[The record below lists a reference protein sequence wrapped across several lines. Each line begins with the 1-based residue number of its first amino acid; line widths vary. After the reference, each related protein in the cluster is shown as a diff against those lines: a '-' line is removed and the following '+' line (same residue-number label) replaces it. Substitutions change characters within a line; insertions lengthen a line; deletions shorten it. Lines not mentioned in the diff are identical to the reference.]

1 MRAHAYGSARR
12 RVHLWAVLVFLCS
25 ITAPGAV
32 EADTP
37 NILWLTAEDMSPTL
51 GSWGDQYANTPHL
64 DAFAKQSVSYT
75 RAFATAPVCSPVRS
89 CLITGVYATSLGT
102 QHLRS
107 EFPIPQEMTGF
118 PSYIR
123 TLGYH
128 TSNNTKT
135 DYNTANSRSI
145 ITTSWNESND
155 QAHWRT
161 RRPEQPFFS
170 IFNDM
175 TTHQSRTMVWTFE
188 HFQKDVQ
195 TQLSPD
201 DVHRAQRAPIPPY
214 YPDTPVIR
222 ETVARF
228 YDCVSVM
235 DQNIGK
241 RLKELE
247 KDGLAEN
254 TIVFF
259 YSDHGSG
266 MPRHKRLLL
275 DSGMHV
281 PLMIRFPEKYQHLAP
296 AKPGKKIDR
305 LVSFVD
311 FAPTVLSLLGITPP
325 DYMQG
330 TPFLGSSAGH
340 QREYVFGARDRVD
353 EAYDM
358 ARSVRDKRFLYI
370 RNYKPHVSY
379 NQPSAYSDL
388 GEIRNDIT
396 ALAREGQ
403 LKPAQF
409 HYAGPRRSV
418 EELYDTHDDPQNLR
432 NLAGS
437 KQHQDI
443 LERLR
448 SAQAAWCADT
458 IDLGYLPEF
467 DAGRISQ
474 GSTPFET
481 ARKPNA
487 YPLQKI
493 REIADLVGVAGSTGK
508 QSRLLKE
515 SSHYAV
521 RYWAAV
527 GLHASGRGS
536 AALNHALGDPSPPV
550 RIEAAEALLQRGENP
565 KALQVLVD
573 DLQAHDLDVVLLA
586 ARGLQ
591 LLGEKARSALPQ
603 IRAAQKRA
611 ASNGDPIS
619 LFIDFAT
626 TMHLVELG
634 EIKKTSVFPSFR

>member
-1 MRAHAYGSARR
+1 MRAHENRSALQQ
-12 RVHLWAVLVFLCS
+12 VHLWAVLAFFF
-25 ITAPGAV
+25 TATAA

-51 GSWGDQYANTPHL
+51 GSWGDRYANTPHL
-64 DAFAKQSVSYT
+64 DAFAKESVSYT
-75 RAFATAPVCSPVRS
+75 RAFATAPVCSPARS

-102 QHLRS
+102 HHLRS
-107 EFPIPQEMTGF
+107 EFPIPREMTGF
-118 PSYIR
+118 PSSIR
-123 TLGYH
+123 TLGFH
-128 TSNNTKT
+128 TTNNTKT
-135 DYNTANSRSI
+135 DYNTANAQAL
-145 ITTSWNESND
+145 ITASWNESSD

-161 RRPEQPFFS
+161 RKPGQHFFS

-188 HFQKDVQ
+188 HFRKDVQ
-195 TQLSPD
+195 ARLSPND
-201 DVHRAQRAPIPPY
+201 MHRAERAPIPPY

-222 ETVARF
+222 QTVARF

-235 DQNIGK
+235 DQNIGQ

-247 KDGLAEN
+247 QDGLAEN

-281 PLMIRFPEKYQHLAP
+281 PLMIRFPKKYQYLSP
-296 AKPGKKIDR
+296 AKPGEKIDR

-311 FAPTVLSLLGITPP
+311 FAPTVLRLLGITPP

-330 TPFLGSSAGH
+330 TAFLGPSAGR

-358 ARSVRDKRFLYI
+358 ARSVRDKRYLYI
-370 RNYKPHVSY
+370 RNYKPHLSY

-388 GEIRNDIT
+388 GEIRDDIT
-396 ALAREGQ
+396 NLARTGE
-403 LKPAQF
+403 LTPAQF
-409 HYAGPRRSV
+409 HYAGSRRAV
-418 EELYDTHDDPQNLR
+418 EELYDTHNDPQNLR

-437 KQHQDI
+437 RRHRDI
-443 LERLR
+443 LKRLR
-448 SAQAAWCADT
+448 RAQADWCAET
-458 IDLGYLPEF
+458 IDLGYLPEM
-467 DAGRISQ
+467 DAWRTGQ
-474 GSTPFET
+474 GSTPFEA
-481 ARKPNA
+481 ARRPNT

-493 REIADLVGVAGSTGK
+493 REVAELVGVAGATDK
-508 QSRLLKE
+508 QVQHLRDSN
-515 SSHYAV
+515 SAV

-527 GLHASGRGS
+527 GLHASGDGS
-536 AALNHALGDPSPPV
+536 DALNRALEDPSPSV
-550 RIEAAEALLQRGENP
+550 RIEAAGALLERGDNP
-565 KALQVLVD
+565 QALKVLVH
-573 DLQAHDLDVVLLA
+573 DLQANDQNVVLLA
-586 ARGLQ
+586 ARALQ
-591 LLGEKARSALPQ
+591 LLGEKARPAVPQ
-603 IRAAQKRA
+603 IRAAQKKA
-611 ASNGDPIS
+611 AGDSHPIN

-634 EIKKTSVFPSFR
+634 EIKEAGVFPSFR

>member
-1 MRAHAYGSARR
+1 
-12 RVHLWAVLVFLCS
+12 VLVFLFS
-25 ITAPGAV
+25 IPAA

-51 GSWGDQYANTPHL
+51 GSWGDRYADTPNL
-64 DAFAKQSVSYT
+64 DSFAKESVSYT
-75 RAFATAPVCSPVRS
+75 RAFATAPVCSPARS

-102 QHLRS
+102 QNLRS
-107 EFPIPQEMTGF
+107 EFRIPREMTGF

-123 TLGYH
+123 KLEYH

-135 DYNTANSRSI
+135 DYNTANAQAI
-145 ITTSWNESND
+145 IKASWSESND
-155 QAHWRT
+155 RAHWRT
-161 RRPEQPFFS
+161 RKPGQPFFS

-188 HFQKDVQ
+188 HFRKEVQ

-201 DVHRAQRAPIPPY
+201 DVHRAERAPIPPY

-247 KDGLAEN
+247 EDGLAEE

-281 PLMIRFPEKYQHLAP
+281 PLMIRFPKKYQHLAP
-296 AKPGKKIDR
+296 AQPGDKIDR

-311 FAPTVLSLLGITPP
+311 FAPTVLSLLDITPP

-330 TPFLGSSAGH
+330 TAFLGPSAGH
-340 QREYVFGARDRVD
+340 PREYVFGARDRVD
-353 EAYDM
+353 EAFDM
-358 ARSVRDKRFLYI
+358 ARSVRDKRYLYI

-388 GEIRNDIT
+388 GEIRDEIT
-396 ALAREGQ
+396 ALARGGK
-403 LKPAQF
+403 LKPAQL
-409 HYAGPRRSV
+409 HYAGPRRPV
-418 EELYDTHDDPQNLR
+418 EELYDTEADPQNLR

-437 KQHQDI
+437 KQYRDI

-448 SAQAAWCADT
+448 TAQADWCSDT
-458 IDLGYLPEF
+458 IDLGYLPEI

-481 ARKPNA
+481 ARKPDT
-487 YPLQKI
+487 YPLEKI
-493 REIADLVGVAGSTGK
+493 RDMADMVGVAGATDI
-508 QSRLLKE
+508 QIQRLRD
-515 SSHYAV
+515 SDSAV

-527 GLHASGRGS
+527 GLHASGEGS
-536 AALNHALGDPSPPV
+536 DALNRALDDPSPPV
-550 RIEAAEALLQRGENP
+550 RIEAAGALLQRGENP
-565 KALQVLVD
+565 DALAVLVH
-573 DLQAHDLDVVLLA
+573 DLQANDQNVVLLA
-586 ARGLQ
+586 ARALQ
-591 LLGEKARSALPQ
+591 LLGETSRPAVPQ
-603 IRAAQKRA
+603 IRAAQEKA
-611 ASNGDPIS
+611 ANNSTTIN
-619 LFIDFAT
+619 LFINFAT

-634 EIKKTSVFPSFR
+634 EIKEASVFSSFR

>member
-1 MRAHAYGSARR
+1 
-12 RVHLWAVLVFLCS
+12 VLVFLFS
-25 ITAPGAV
+25 IPAA

-51 GSWGDQYANTPHL
+51 GSWGDRYADTPNL
-64 DAFAKQSVSYT
+64 DAFAKESVSYT
-75 RAFATAPVCSPVRS
+75 RAFATAPVCSPARS

-107 EFPIPQEMTGF
+107 EFPIPREMTGF

-123 TLGYH
+123 KLGYH

-135 DYNTANSRSI
+135 DYNTANAQAI
-145 ITTSWNESND
+145 IKASWNESSD
-155 QAHWRT
+155 RAHWRT
-161 RRPEQPFFS
+161 RKPGQPFFS

-175 TTHQSRTMVWTFE
+175 TTHQSRTMVWTFD
-188 HFQKDVQ
+188 HFRKDVQ
-195 TQLSPD
+195 AQLSLGD
-201 DVHRAQRAPIPPY
+201 LHRPGRAPVPPY

-235 DQNIGK
+235 DQNIGN

-247 KDGLAEN
+247 EDGLAEN

-296 AKPGKKIDR
+296 AKPGDKIDR

-311 FAPTVLSLLGITPP
+311 FAPTVLSLLDITPP

-330 TPFLGSSAGH
+330 TAFLGSSAGH
-340 QREYVFGARDRVD
+340 PREYVFGARDRVD

-358 ARSVRDKRFLYI
+358 ARSVRDKRYLYI

-379 NQPSAYSDL
+379 NQPSAYCDL
-388 GEIRNDIT
+388 GEIRDDIT
-396 ALAREGQ
+396 ALAREGK
-403 LKPAQF
+403 LKPAQL
-409 HYAGPRRSV
+409 HYAGPRRAV
-418 EELYDTHDDPQNLR
+418 EELYDTEADPQNLR

-437 KQHQDI
+437 KQHRDI

-448 SAQAAWCADT
+448 TAQADWCVDT
-458 IDLGYLPEF
+458 IDLGYLPEI
-467 DAGRISQ
+467 DAWRTGQ

-481 ARKPNA
+481 ARTPKG
-487 YPLQKI
+487 YPLEKI
-493 REIADLVGVAGSTGK
+493 RDIADLVGVAGATDI
-508 QSRLLKE
+508 QIQRLRD
-515 SSHYAV
+515 SDSAV

-527 GLHASGRGS
+527 GLHASGEGS
-536 AALNHALGDPSPPV
+536 DALHRALDDHSPPV
-550 RIEAAEALLQRGENP
+550 RIEAAGALLQRGENSD
-565 KALQVLVD
+565 ALAVLVH
-573 DLQAHDLDVVLLA
+573 DLQTNDKNVVLLA
-586 ARGLQ
+586 ARALQ
-591 LLGEKARSALPQ
+591 LLGEKARPALPQ
-603 IRAAQKRA
+603 IRAAQKKA
-611 ASNGDPIS
+611 ASNS
-619 LFIDFAT
+619 NALNLFIDFAT

-634 EIKKTSVFPSFR
+634 EIKEASVFSSFR

>member
-1 MRAHAYGSARR
+1 MRAHKHGAGRS
-12 RVHLWAVLVFLCS
+12 RVHLWVVLVFLFS
-25 ITAPGAV
+25 IPAA

-51 GSWGDQYANTPHL
+51 GSWGDRYANTPHL
-64 DAFAKQSVSYT
+64 DAFAKESVSYT
-75 RAFATAPVCSPVRS
+75 RAFATAPVCSPARS

-102 QHLRS
+102 QNLRS
-107 EFPIPQEMTGF
+107 EFPIPREMTGF

-123 TLGYH
+123 KLGFH
-128 TSNNTKT
+128 NSNNTKT
-135 DYNTANSRSI
+135 DYNTANAQAI
-145 ITTSWNESND
+145 IKASWNESHD

-161 RRPEQPFFS
+161 RKPGQPFFS

-188 HFQKDVQ
+188 HFRKDVQ

-201 DVHRAQRAPIPPY
+201 DVHRAERAPIPPY
-214 YPDTPVIR
+214 YPDTPMIR

-247 KDGLAEN
+247 EDGLAED

-281 PLMIRFPEKYQHLAP
+281 PLMIRFPKKYQHLAP
-296 AKPGKKIDR
+296 AKPGEKIDR

-330 TPFLGSSAGH
+330 TAFLGPSAGRL
-340 QREYVFGARDRVD
+340 REYVFGARDRVD

-358 ARSVRDKRFLYI
+358 ARSVRDKRYLYI

-388 GEIRNDIT
+388 GEIRDEIT

-403 LKPAQF
+403 LKPGQL
-409 HYAGPRRSV
+409 HYAGPRRAV
-418 EELYDTHDDPQNLR
+418 EELYDTHNDPQNLR

-437 KQHQDI
+437 RQHRDI

-448 SAQAAWCADT
+448 KAQADWCVDT
-458 IDLGYLPEF
+458 IDLGYLPEI
-467 DAGRISQ
+467 DAWRTGQ
-474 GSTPFET
+474 GSTSFET
-481 ARKPNA
+481 ARKPDS

-493 REIADLVGVAGSTGK
+493 REIADLVGVAGATDK
-508 QSRLLKE
+508 QIQRLQD
-515 SSHYAV
+515 SNSAV

-527 GLHASGRGS
+527 GLHASGEGS
-536 AALNHALGDPSPPV
+536 DALNRALEDPSPPV
-550 RIEAAEALLQRGENP
+550 RIEAAGALLQRGENP
-565 KALQVLVD
+565 KALKVLVH
-573 DLQAHDLDVVLLA
+573 DLQANDQNVVLLA

-591 LLGEKARSALPQ
+591 LLGEKARPALPQ
-603 IRAAQKRA
+603 IRAAQKKA
-611 ASNGDPIS
+611 ASNSSPIN

-626 TMHLVELG
+626 TMHLVKLG
-634 EIKKTSVFPSFR
+634 EIKEADVFPSFR